1 MKKGD
6 YLYVALAHPYS
17 YADYLLSLKE
27 VAEKCKINENQIF
40 CQVDQLCTS
49 LEGRD
54 VHLLTL
60 ASHHAI
66 ETRRPIIFLTGRVHA
81 GESPGSYLVQGVL
94 DKLTNFESEQSQ
106 MLLNNFVF
114 KIVPMLN
121 PDGVS
126 RGYWRRDILGY
137 DMNRVY

>member
-1 MKKGD
+1 MENCSHEVSDESTTLTMSFEPPSTMKKGD

-81 GESPGSYLVQGVL
+81 GESPGSYLV
-94 DKLTNFESEQSQ
+94 
-106 MLLNNFVF
+106 
-114 KIVPMLN
+114 
-121 PDGVS
+121 
-126 RGYWRRDILGY
+126 
-137 DMNRVY
+137 